1 MTKMF
6 LFTIF
11 KTVKEILGLRHLHLP
26 VPLFLTAPSYLCPF
40 CNVIQYYSI
49 LIGSLLHVI
58 QIVRQTAWYNVGLY
72 VVWIWGRWFA
82 AGSIAA
88 FSRVPSLIY
97 RSSYCP
103 CGVLLV
109 SVWVSTRIFGFLQTP
124 KNMPT
129 DGLDTLNCPS
139 VSISVCMCV
148 RNNLRYTGIA
158 PLHILLACAQCFQD
172 NCETVTEDAY

>member
-1 MTKMF
+1 MSNDKNVFVYYIQNSKGNLRIET
-6 LFTIF
+6 FT
-11 KTVKEILGLRHLHLP
+11 
-26 VPLFLTAPSYLCPF
+26 LTSSSLSDRSVIF

-58 QIVRQTAWYNVGLY
+58 QLVRQTAWYNAGQY
-72 VVWIWGRWFA
+72 VVWIWVRWIA

-97 RSSYCP
+97 GSSYCP

-129 DGLDTLNCPS
+129 DGLDTLNCPL
-139 VSISVCMCV
+139 VSICVCVCV
-148 RNNLRYTGIA
+148 RTNLRYTGIP

-172 NCETVTEDAY
+172 DCETVTEDEY